1 MEYIDL
7 AKKRYSAR
15 SFLPKSVD
23 EGKLLKVLEA
33 GRIAPSAANIQPW
46 HFVVIKDEENKQKI
60 YSAYKR
66 DWMMEA
72 PIIIIACGDHSSSW
86 KRVDGKDHCD
96 IDIAIAVDHM
106 TLQAAELDLG
116 TCWICNFDKKIC
128 AEALNLPEHI
138 EPIVIL
144 PLGYPSDTV
153 DVNRHLNKRKPIDVI
168 VHWEKF

>member
-1 MEYIDL
+1 MEFIDL
-7 AKKRYSAR
+7 AKKRYATR
-15 SFLPKSVD
+15 SFLQKNVD

-116 TCWICNFDKKIC
+116 TCWICIFDKKKC

-144 PLGYPSDTV
+144 PLGYPADTV
-153 DVNRHLNKRKPIDVI
+153 DVNRHSNKRKPIDVI